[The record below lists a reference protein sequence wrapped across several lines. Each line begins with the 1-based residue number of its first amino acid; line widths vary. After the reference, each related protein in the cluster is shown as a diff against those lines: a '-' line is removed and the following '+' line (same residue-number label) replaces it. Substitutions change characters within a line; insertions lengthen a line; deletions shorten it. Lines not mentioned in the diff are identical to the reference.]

1 VNVSVCPRCRG
12 EGVTF
17 REPCGTCDGD
27 GRATVTETISV
38 KVPAGVAQGNY
49 IPLRGLGDSGPRG
62 GPPGDLIV
70 LIEEKPHDLFERHG
84 ADLSV
89 DLPVSFV
96 TLALG
101 GKVQV
106 PTLEQGESTLDVPA
120 GTPSGKVMRLRGKGL
135 PELRGGRGDLLVHLH
150 VVVPGRLGAAER
162 KLLEELGRL
171 DSFKAPRPSR
181 SLFDRMRDALAG

>member
-1 VNVSVCPRCRG
+1 VGHVSAYPQVDERALPVLRLGPGAHRAVGVCPLH
-12 EGVTF
+12 VT
-17 REPCGTCDGD
+17 
-27 GRATVTETISV
+27 
-38 KVPAGVAQGNY
+38 
-49 IPLRGLGDSGPRG
+49 
-62 GPPGDLIV
+62 
-70 LIEEKPHDLFERHG
+70 
-84 ADLSV
+84 
-89 DLPVSFV
+89 
-96 TLALG
+96 
-101 GKVQV
+101 
-106 PTLEQGESTLDVPA
+106 EQGESTLDVPA